1 MATSSIDLHTA
12 SDEPHEDGIKEDSYQ
27 SINQSFVAC
36 EPPEHGIKEDY
47 YQSIDRLFVAS
58 NLEWPAFA
66 MNHSKAHGEPLAI
79 DYDHDGPSWR
89 RRCTHQEDHEA
100 YGQCRERKISRNKRS
115 MCQWEI
121 DNPPPHASPT
131 VAKRKNTNTNGATAA
146 AKQPA
151 DKPRAAKQQQ
161 QEVEAAATQQAA
173 EAAKQQEVEAAAKQQ
188 AEERQQEVEAA
199 VKQKEAEAAAKQQ
212 AAEVVK
218 VLEAKL
224 RASQQ
229 NLKHARAEAHIT
241 QTKAEQE
248 RNVVSHPFSKAI
260 NKKGGQS
267 NNKQP
272 KKKVDVSL
280 CVCSTDCQSYCT
292 YPFSSFAFFCRSS
305 PS

>member
-1 MATSSIDLHTA
+1 
-12 SDEPHEDGIKEDSYQ
+12 
-27 SINQSFVAC
+27 
-36 EPPEHGIKEDY
+36 
-47 YQSIDRLFVAS
+47 
-58 NLEWPAFA
+58 
-66 MNHSKAHGEPLAI
+66 
-79 DYDHDGPSWR
+79 
-89 RRCTHQEDHEA
+89 
-100 YGQCRERKISRNKRS
+100 
-115 MCQWEI
+115 
-121 DNPPPHASPT
+121 
-131 VAKRKNTNTNGATAA
+131 
-146 AKQPA
+146 
-151 DKPRAAKQQQ
+151 
-161 QEVEAAATQQAA
+161 
-173 EAAKQQEVEAAAKQQ
+173 VEAAAKQQ

-241 QTKAEQE
+241 QTEAEQE

-280 CVCSTDCQSYCT
+280 CVCSTDCQ
-292 YPFSSFAFFCRSS
+292 
-305 PS
+305 